1 MVVRVCGMPIEAQQQ
16 ERKKNMALAPVR
28 KESVVVAEP
37 VITGEAPKT
46 ITTLNPQPDA
56 TENLYLIGRPT
67 LKQFLRFVKDNAIHS
82 PSSGHL
88 VEEWQAANKIV
99 RELEK
104 EQAGLADNPSIE
116 PVDPENEL
124 LLEFLQVPL
133 VRHSFNTVPTE
144 VAYVDLDRMVVYQHH
159 IDLTFVEQLKRKLG
173 PSPSEEEIFR
183 ACLPSAPSLPPVK
196 WTRTHRDTFVFVSP
210 SDDMRFLGAM
220 QMEAENIKDYPPPGN
235 LAGVVGLAVG
245 FGSNFLNAIYTEKRL
260 ILNNGSHRAYALR
273 DLGVT
278 RVPCIVQHVSS
289 RDELSVL
296 ACTAVAD
303 APNFFLQDPRPM
315 MLKDYFDPR
324 LRKVMSIHRR
334 LRQVTVKF
342 DVDVTFAPAI

>member
-1 MVVRVCGMPIEAQQQ
+1 MVARVCGMPIEAQQQ
-16 ERKKNMALAPVR
+16 ERKKNLALAPVR
-28 KESVVVAEP
+28 KESVAVAEP
-37 VITGEAPKT
+37 VITGDDPKT

-220 QMEAENIKDYPPPGN
+220 QMEAENIQDYPPPGN

-245 FGSNFLNAIYTEKRL
+245 FGSNFMNAIYAERRL

-273 DLGVT
+273 QMGVT
-278 RVPCIVQHVSS
+278 HVPCIVQHVSS
-289 RDELSVL
+289 REKLDV
-296 ACTAVAD
+296 VAASKVVD
-303 APNFFLQDPRPM
+303 NLDYYLKHPRRS
-315 MLKDYFDPR
+315 MLRDYFNPK
-324 LRKVMSIHRR
+324 LHKVMRVHRQ
-334 LRQVTVKF
+334 LRQITVKF
-342 DVDVTFAPAI
+342 EVDQEYVPAL